1 MKFPRL
7 AAALKAL
14 WNSRS
19 YRGTRLPLI
28 PITVSI
34 TAGFVALFF
43 LKIPGPGY
51 LWALACLGAGSLLG
65 IVFGIP
71 RSASQPQERS
81 QSSEPDL
88 QANTNMEQISD
99 WLTKL
104 LVGAGLVELRELPQA
119 IDSAAHYM
127 APALMSNPAAGAEQM
142 TSIAAAILI
151 YFSVEGFIGGYIFTR
166 VYFVIVLH
174 FAYLRAH
181 PYEAKHTG
189 AVTPEAELPE

>member
-1 MKFPRL
+1 MAFERIS
-7 AAALKAL
+7 AAIKAL
-14 WNSRS
+14 WNSRT

-34 TAGFVALFF
+34 TAGFIALWF

-71 RSASQPQERS
+71 RSASQPREAG
-81 QSSEPDL
+81 QSGASDL

-119 IDSAAHYM
+119 IDSAARYI
-127 APALMSNPAAGAEQM
+127 APALTSSAGGNPQQV
-142 TSIAAAILI
+142 TSIAAALVI
-151 YFSVEGFIGGYIFTR
+151 YFSVEGFIAGYIFTR

-174 FAYLRAH
+174 FADLRMH
-181 PYEAKHTG
+181 GCEPKHLG
-189 AVTPEAELPE
+189 PITPESESRD